1 MWIRLYSKSKTRYS
15 KYLYA
20 IFPEQP
26 VAELTDVL
34 KAFKSKS
41 IPQKLQPEVLD
52 TKPNL
57 LCVLQPKWL
66 SCSSVYQGT
75 RKKFNKDN
83 TAVAAC

>member
-34 KAFKSKS
+34 KREHK
-41 IPQKLQPEVLD
+41 
-52 TKPNL
+52 
-57 LCVLQPKWL
+57 
-66 SCSSVYQGT
+66 
-75 RKKFNKDN
+75 
-83 TAVAAC
+83 AAEKCHVCLKEC